1 MSKTSPDWPNFD
13 EVRER
18 FKGTKYKVVSDDTTS
33 RPILHAPS
41 GKNDR
46 EARIVRPE
54 ILTRLLAQPIEEIV
68 CVGDYAAVASYSGG
82 WIEAVVDSVYAEP
95 VYSRYSILFDSQ
107 PYSSETK
114 EPISVS
120 KGSVVITLAAGSEPL
135 WAYMPFFG
143 DLNRMMVRPG
153 QDRPIVSLRIEGLK
167 LATNADAVH
176 ALERISSA
184 LFFQIDLLRNAPLSL
199 HRVSERVRSGRMF
212 RRGESALR
220 DEVEF
225 PIFEYDANA
234 LSYYWFARSAGR
246 SPQFQFLSFYQV
258 LEYFFVP
265 FAQVEA
271 RARVKQVLGDPR
283 FRPDRDVDLA
293 KLIGACN
300 IQQAYSEREQLRL
313 TLAALVTNE
322 EIREF
327 LEEDSDRRDFLTGA
341 KGKRVSDL
349 ILPAKDKNAD
359 LIVSLAN
366 RIYDIR
372 CQVVH
377 TGAEHGEDSGK
388 LLLPATERIRHLGY
402 DIGVVE
408 WLARKALIS
417 SAAALNIKE
426 A

>member
-1 MSKTSPDWPNFD
+1 MAKTQPDWPNFD

-18 FKGTKYKVVSDDTTS
+18 FKGTKYKVVSDDTTT
-33 RPILHAPS
+33 RPIISAPS
-41 GKNDR
+41 GKTDR
-46 EARIVRPE
+46 EARIPRPE
-54 ILTRLLAQPIEEIV
+54 VLTRLLAQPLEEIV
-68 CVGDYAAVASYSGG
+68 CIGDYGAITSYSGG

-95 VYSRYSILFDSQ
+95 VYARYSILFDSN
-107 PYSSETK
+107 PFSSDTK
-114 EPISVS
+114 DPISVS
-120 KGSVVITLAAGSEPL
+120 KGSVAITIAAGTESL
-135 WAYMPFFG
+135 WAFMPFFG
-143 DLNRMMVRPG
+143 DLNRMMIRPG

-176 ALERISSA
+176 ALERISSS
-184 LFFQIDLLRNAPLSL
+184 LFFQIDLLRNAPLTL
-199 HRVSERVRSGRMF
+199 HRVTERVRSGRMF
-212 RRGESALR
+212 RRREGALR

-225 PIFEYDANA
+225 PSFEYDANA

-293 KLIGACN
+293 RLIGACN

-313 TLAALVTNE
+313 TIAALVTND

-327 LEEDSDRRDFLTGA
+327 LDEDSDRRDFLTGA

-349 ILPAKDKNAD
+349 IIPAKDKNAD
-359 LIVSLAN
+359 LILALAN
-366 RIYDIR
+366 RIHDIR

-377 TGAEHGEDSGK
+377 TGAEHGDDSGK
-388 LLLPATERIRHLGY
+388 LLLPTTERIRHLGF
-402 DIGVVE
+402 DIGVAE

-417 SAAALNIKE
+417 SAAPLNIKE